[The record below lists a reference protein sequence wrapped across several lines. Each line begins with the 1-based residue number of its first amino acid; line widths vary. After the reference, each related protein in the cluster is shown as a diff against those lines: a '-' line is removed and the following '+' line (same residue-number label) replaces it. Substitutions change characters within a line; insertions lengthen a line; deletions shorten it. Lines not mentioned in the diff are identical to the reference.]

1 MNSTY
6 FKWEWVKDGKVKSKS
21 TERFESRADCMTSAM
36 ESAYSERPGAEVV
49 ITRYDANKPESRVRG
64 SSELGHGIRIQAVEF
79 NGEPRIDIRTWEKSA
94 QGKGMY
100 HSLYLHIHSMVKC
113 RCNPSNTLP
122 LSVLQSGPP
131 KREFHSPF
139 NAG

>member
-6 FKWEWVKDGKVKSKS
+6 FKWEWVKDDKVVS
-21 TERFESRADCMTSAM
+21 TSTGRFKSRADCFTDAM
-36 ESAYSERPGAEVV
+36 ISERDADELS
-49 ITRYDANKPESRVRG
+49 ITRYDAKKPERRVRG
-64 SSELGHGIRIQAVEF
+64 SLELGHGIRIQAVEF

-113 RCNPSNTLP
+113 
-122 LSVLQSGPP
+122 
-131 KREFHSPF
+131 K
-139 NAG
+139 A